1 MSDVPLEVLLDKV
14 ESIFKLTNLAAAR
27 AMELNGGMKKL
38 VPFEPKEKMTT
49 IAIREIANGKVKLKL
64 KKS

>member
-1 MSDVPLEVLLDKV
+1 MDEISLEKLLEK
-14 ESIFKLTNLAAAR
+14 EGSIFKLTNLAAAR

-38 VPFEPKEKMTT
+38 VEAGPKEKMTT
-49 IAIREIANGKVKLKL
+49 IAIREIAYGKVKI